1 MNSYTSFLAQKQI
14 TVIQDTSQ
22 ESETKIEMSKNSEFF
37 QELFLKNR
45 KYKINIFFKWIRN
58 ISK

>member
-1 MNSYTSFLAQKQI
+1 MNSYTSFLAQNQI

>member
-37 QELFLKNR
+37 QELFLKER
-45 KYKINIFFKWIRN
+45 KK
-58 ISK
+58 